1 MNEDDIERILQAAGQ
16 RERVPAEVENAARER
31 LRVEWRAA
39 VAEHRD
45 RRRMRIGFGM
55 AAGLLAAAIG
65 AWFTTWQPDRANGP
79 AATIAVALNDV
90 RIQEHW
96 WRGWQPAAAGTE
108 LSAGEAVE
116 TGANGR
122 AGVRLPGNAYAR
134 LDHDTLIRL
143 ASTDQLVLER
153 GAVYVDAGQDA
164 SSDSDLV
171 VETPTGVV
179 RHVGTQYEVRLS
191 GQETRLRVR
200 EGLVEWRSHDGAIT
214 NGRAGE
220 ELTVGARGLVRRAES
235 APYGESW
242 DWIATTTPAVDVEG
256 RPLAE
261 FLAWVGR
268 ELGREVVYATPEV
281 SREAET
287 IVVHGSVSGLTP
299 EQALHAV
306 LATTTVRGGLDEGR
320 ILVSEDR

>member
-1 MNEDDIERILQAAGQ
+1 
-16 RERVPAEVENAARER
+16 
-31 LRVEWRAA
+31 
-39 VAEHRD
+39 
-45 RRRMRIGFGM
+45 
-55 AAGLLAAAIG
+55 
-65 AWFTTWQPDRANGP
+65 
-79 AATIAVALNDV
+79 
-90 RIQEHW
+90 
-96 WRGWQPAAAGTE
+96 

-122 AGVRLPGNAYAR
+122 AGVRLPGNAFAR

-143 ASTDQLVLER
+143 ASADRLVIER
-153 GAVYVDAGQDA
+153 GAVYVDAGPDA

-191 GQETRLRVR
+191 GHEMRLRVR
-200 EGLVEWRSHDGAIT
+200 EGLVEWRSHDGAIA

-220 ELTVGARGLVRRAES
+220 ELTVGARGLVRRSES
-235 APYGESW
+235 ARYGDSW

-268 ELGREVVYATPEV
+268 ELGRDVVYVTPEV
-281 SREAET
+281 LREAET
-287 IVVHGSVSGLTP
+287 IVVHGSVTGLTP

-306 LATTTVRGGLDEGR
+306 LATTTVRGRLDEGR
-320 ILVSEDR
+320 ILVSGDR